1 MPNNVQYFVNVGQ
14 VTTNMRKLKTRCA
27 EAVHQI
33 ADRNFIE
40 MENFAKSNASW
51 TDRTGDARRSIEKVD
66 KSNAQAIEFWLIIG
80 VTYGIW
86 LEIANQGKFQIL
98 RPTLTIFEPK
108 IKKEL
113 KALK

>member
-1 MPNNVQYFVNVGQ
+1 MAGNVQFFVNVGQ
-14 VTTNMRKLKTRCA
+14 VKTNMRSLKTRCA
-27 EAVHQI
+27 EAAKAVV
-33 ADRNFIE
+33 DRNFIE

-66 KSNAQAIEFWLIIG
+66 KSDSQAIEFWLIIG

-113 KALK
+113 RALK